1 MPHIPG
7 NPTKGHTR
15 PISRANTPLRSAATD
30 TRLSD
35 IKVAEARKKNE
46 WKSRGR
52 DLDTVGQDSF
62 FDNPWGAIG
71 STLSGIGPAVESG
84 LAGAADWV
92 RNRDGTAPE
101 GSRAHSVGNA
111 IRSGLGAGLEG
122 WSYVPGLIG
131 DAINWGFEDQRNM
144 QSSGAGVGLPGTAN
158 HPDNF
163 PMVAA
168 PNASGGNDFSPE
180 MAAFLAQVESPE
192 WQNFAAQA
200 VADAGSGAGS
210 GAGAGSAPT
219 PNNAPAFGAGD
230 GFGRAEY
237 QDALTEV
244 FGPGLANDAPVG
256 SPSMWG
262 ANPQMPDPAD
272 QPAWDAMVEGV
283 VREFG
288 PTANIYNPD
297 YTALGYDTHSGMPDT
312 TGGDAGGPVAE
323 VVVPEIVVPEIV
335 TAEVLLED
343 MFTQMAVDAEGAYD
357 AAKTFYS
364 DREAV
369 LTQNIID
376 LEELRR
382 NGITEAAALQ
392 RQALLDLKTSR
403 EQRLRLD
410 EIAASGRLAELEGQ
424 RRTQET
430 SISGAISA
438 RGAANMTDLD
448 SRVARAEAALAER
461 GITGANPELAAAEA
475 MGASLLGSQASSQS
489 NLSDRLRMANE
500 QASVDRGMALSGMYD
515 EAGVSLADQLW
526 QQNTMND
533 ASESQAL
540 QALSDYVM
548 NSEHGLEDQYAN
560 LNFANESDYRN
571 KVGTFDLETGARGNE
586 MGGQFGRAHYAQL
599 LEDARRD
606 EQRTYDQGL
615 RDAGWA
621 REDGLRDAGW
631 AHDEGLRDAG
641 WAREDQ
647 QGQSAYNAQAANY
660 GMVDDFMGLNPG
672 AAMGLGKSGLL
683 NSVYATLFGDNEDA
697 NKGFAVQ
704 MPDGSTQYVD
714 PMEFLRYQQGVNQY
728 ANDQPDWLP
737 VPFEG
742 QNINVPISSPSDLK
756 ALMEYISQFG

>member
-1 MPHIPG
+1 MTVTPYG
-7 NPTKGHTR
+7 AAFR
-15 PISRANTPLRSAATD
+15 PLQNASTD

-46 WKSRGR
+46 WKSRAR
-52 DLDTVGQDSF
+52 DLDTVGEDSF
-62 FDNPWGAIG
+62 WDSPWKVGGAAVQG
-71 STLSGIGPAVESG
+71 SLQN
-84 LAGAADWV
+84 AADWV
-92 RNRDGTAPE
+92 RSRDGSRGVSYKAAE
-101 GSRAHSVGNA
+101 GSRAAGVGNA
-111 IRSGLGAGLEG
+111 IRSGMANTLEG
-122 WSYVPGLIG
+122 LSYWPGLID
-131 DAINWGFEDQRNM
+131 DAVGWGFDAP
-144 QSSGAGVGLPGTAN
+144 AGQIAAAEGGVDAAMLGW
-158 HPDNF
+158 PDTS
-163 PMVAA
+163 PAR
-168 PNASGGNDFSPE
+168 SPE
-180 MAAFLAQVESPE
+180 EAAFLAQIDSPE
-192 WQNFAAQA
+192 WQNFLANNAPA
-200 VADAGSGAGS
+200 GAGSGAGS
-210 GAGAGSAPT
+210 GSAPA

-230 GFGRAEY
+230 DFGRAEY

-244 FGPGLANDAPVG
+244 FGPGLTNDAPVG

-262 ANPQMPDPAD
+262 ANAQMPDPAD
-272 QPAWDAMVEGV
+272 QTAWDAMVEGV
-283 VREFG
+283 NREFG
-288 PTANIYNPD
+288 PTENIYNPD
-297 YTALGYDTHSGMPDT
+297 YTALGYDTPSGMPA
-312 TGGDAGGPVAE
+312 TGDGASDDGASVVP
-323 VVVPEIVVPEIV
+323 VVVDADTILVQ
-335 TAEVLLED
+335 
-343 MFTQMAVDAEGAYD
+343 MFDQMGVDAAGAYD

-382 NGITEAAALQ
+382 NGITEAAELQ
-392 RQALLDLKTSR
+392 RQALLALKTSR
-403 EQRLRLD
+403 EERLRLD

-448 SRVARAEAALAER
+448 SRVALAEAALAER

-540 QALSDYVM
+540 QALADYVM

-606 EQRTYDQGL
+606 EQRTYD
-615 RDAGWA
+615 
-621 REDGLRDAGW
+621 
-631 AHDEGLRDAG
+631 EGLRDAG
-641 WAREDQ
+641 WAREDE

-683 NSVYATLFGDNEDA
+683 NSVYSTLFGDNEDA

-742 QNINVPISSPSDLK
+742 QDINVPISSPSDLK